1 MDTHYTLLG
10 VEPDASQQ
18 EIEQA
23 YWRQR
28 ERYSVER
35 VAEMDEDIRQVAQKR
50 TADLDHSYRVLADPE
65 RRRAYDVS
73 IGQQPTQQAGAERQ
87 KGQARRSMSP
97 REWGYV
103 ASGVGIAL
111 LLVALLWIMTDSTE
125 LPSVGEVNRPAPDFS
140 LPALMSTEDVQLRA
154 YQGNVVLVNFWGTW
168 CEPCKR
174 ETPALQTAYE
184 QLRDQ
189 GLMVVGI
196 NLTQDE
202 LVQGNTEEDIQAF
215 VQQYNVT
222 YPIALDTEGEV
233 AKAFRVYPLPTSY
246 FIDTQGNI
254 RYVRVGELTT
264 DEVTALFRQLQQE
277 AAAHRE

>member
-1 MDTHYTLLG
+1 MDTYYTLLG
-10 VEPDASQQ
+10 VTPDASQQ

-23 YWRQR
+23 YQRQR

-35 VAEMDEDIRQVAQKR
+35 VAEMDEDIRQIAQKR
-50 TADLDHSYRVLADPE
+50 TADIEHSYRVLSDPE
-65 RRRAYDVS
+65 QRHAYDAS
-73 IGQQPTQQAGAERQ
+73 IGQQPGVAQPAQQT
-87 KGQARRSMSP
+87 RRSISP
-97 REWGYV
+97 REWGYM
-103 ASGVGIAL
+103 AGGVGVAL
-111 LLVALLWIMTDSTE
+111 LLVALLWIMTDSTD

-140 LPALMSTEDVQLRA
+140 LPALMSSEDVQLQA
-154 YQGNVVLVNFWGTW
+154 YRGQVVLVNFWGTW
-168 CEPCKR
+168 CEPCER
-174 ETPALQTAYE
+174 ETPALQNAYE

-202 LVQGNTEEDIQAF
+202 LLRGNTEEDIQAF
-215 VQQYNVT
+215 VQQYHVT
-222 YPIALDTEGEV
+222 YPIALDTEGKV
-233 AKAFRVYPLPTSY
+233 AEAFRLYPLPTSY